1 MLLIASGLLVLILL
15 AVALLTPALPAL
27 VMRVVGFETLR
38 GTNAPIS
45 NDAIATLANKVA
57 GSYVTFVTQDF
68 GRLDL
73 PQTTNL
79 EITAGDDASGARV
92 LQVGFKETDMR
103 ELCLQLTE
111 FCVDRGNPI
120 RRATFSIAGGFIT
133 ISAEAFIDVIGSWQ
147 AIDIHLAVD
156 EADHLSIDSIS
167 LAGLRY
173 KLPANTLGNR
183 IREMQ
188 STITRILKQLQAE
201 SSGDVFSFARF
212 DLSDNRLVATF
223 RRG

>member
-27 VMRVVGFETLR
+27 VMRIVGFETLR

-45 NDAIATLANKVA
+45 NHAIATLANKVA